1 MNKEKDLVEEV
12 DDKKGKAELLESFS
26 YVKVL
31 RISKFKYWR
40 VLQLINIYSKKKKK
54 RERERNE

>member
-12 DDKKGKAELLESFS
+12 DDKKGEAELLESFS

-31 RISKFKYWR
+31 RISKFKCRR

-54 RERERNE
+54 KRERNE